1 MSFDLDELFIDEDVA
16 KEGVWVEF
24 YNDSK
29 LKLGSTESPKYK
41 SALAKLARQNRV
53 ALDDSNPQSFSLIQS
68 ITAEALATNVL
79 LDWKG
84 IRMNGQDDIPYTPA
98 LGKDALLRSSKLRDF
113 VTEKAAE
120 AGLFRKEVAE
130 KAGNSSPGTFAGAP
144 IKKP

>member
-1 MSFDLDELFIDEDVA
+1 MAYDLDDLFIDEEVSA
-16 KEGVWVEF
+16 EGIWLNF
-24 YNDSK
+24 YGDSQ

-53 ALDDSNPQSFSLIQS
+53 ALDDGNPNSFNMIQS
-68 ITAEALATNVL
+68 ITAEALATHVL

-113 VTEKAAE
+113 VTERAAE
-120 AGLFRKEVAE
+120 ASLFRKEVTE
-130 KAGNSSPGTFAGAP
+130 KAGNSSPGTSSGAP
-144 IKKP
+144 TKKP